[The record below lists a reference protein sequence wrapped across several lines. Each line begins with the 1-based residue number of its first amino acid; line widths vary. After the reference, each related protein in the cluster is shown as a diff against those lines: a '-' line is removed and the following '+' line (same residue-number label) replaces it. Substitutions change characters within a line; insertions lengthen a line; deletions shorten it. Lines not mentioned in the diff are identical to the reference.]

1 MSRLCLYYIR
11 EPERDRWLPGD
22 RYVRSVIRRIV
33 RGKPLP
39 GGVDKVFI
47 NLCLGL
53 DILDVRYEV
62 NLPFHQLRKGD
73 RVGVLGRG
81 RYCLKGYNRSN
92 PIVAGISLMTHPS
105 EWPNLCQE
113 YPVVKY
119 LQHSHWANEVYKPY
133 FRDRCEIWPVGI
145 DTNLW
150 QPATEQSK
158 SVDFLIYNKIRWN
171 YGHYEA
177 ELLTP
182 LRQLLTRSGLSF
194 EALRYGSYKPGDY
207 QAALSRCR
215 AMIFLCEHE
224 SQGLAYQECLASGVP
239 ILAWDQGECLD
250 PNRFVWGMPFISATS
265 VPYWDDRC
273 GVTFKGISEF
283 PIKLE
288 MFLDKLNRKQF
299 APRDY
304 ILDNLTLEKCA
315 LHYVDILN
323 EVQESLS

>member
-1 MSRLCLYYIR
+1 
-11 EPERDRWLPGD
+11 
-22 RYVRSVIRRIV
+22 
-33 RGKPLP
+33 
-39 GGVDKVFI
+39 
-47 NLCLGL
+47 
-53 DILDVRYEV
+53 
-62 NLPFHQLRKGD
+62 
-73 RVGVLGRG
+73 
-81 RYCLKGYNRSN
+81 
-92 PIVAGISLMTHPS
+92 
-105 EWPNLCQE
+105 
-113 YPVVKY
+113 
-119 LQHSHWANEVYKPY
+119 
-133 FRDRCEIWPVGI
+133 
-145 DTNLW
+145 
-150 QPATEQSK
+150 
-158 SVDFLIYNKIRWN
+158 
-171 YGHYEA
+171 
-177 ELLTP
+177 
-182 LRQLLTRSGLSF
+182 
-194 EALRYGSYKPGDY
+194 
-207 QAALSRCR
+207 
-215 AMIFLCEHE
+215 MIFLCEHE